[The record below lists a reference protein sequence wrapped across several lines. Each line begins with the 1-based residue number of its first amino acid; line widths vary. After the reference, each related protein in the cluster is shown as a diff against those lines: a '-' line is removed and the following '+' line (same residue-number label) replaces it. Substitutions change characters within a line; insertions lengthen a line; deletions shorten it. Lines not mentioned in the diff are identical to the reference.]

1 MGETANGRN
10 GDTAMRRRARVDV
23 VDLVDTVD
31 LVDALL
37 VGGCACA
44 VAASRRRRFAHS
56 PYRPFAALRS

>member
-1 MGETANGRN
+1 
-10 GDTAMRRRARVDV
+10 VDV